1 MYVGRIGKGHYA
13 AFRHLLFCIRH
24 LLCNMDARE
33 MSQDNRTQDERPTQ
47 NRWDWKGAL
56 RRRFR
61 WRTLRF
67 EWGRWC
73 FKTNYCGETLA
84 TGWEWEN
91 E

>member
-1 MYVGRIGKGHYA
+1 M
-13 AFRHLLFCIRH
+13 
-24 LLCNMDARE
+24 NE
-33 MSQDNRTQDERPTQ
+33 
-47 NRWDWKGAL
+47 WDWKGAL